1 MNVALR
7 MRERCSFCYLLPCL
21 LKTHKCKL
29 PHAEKALLF
38 SYSFYTRSTPVFLSR
53 GRCRKRAFTDARS
66 VVVCK
71 KKLHTV
77 DVSVTEEEQVKRLI
91 GNKISQ
97 LRNDGHSLLE
107 KSISLGIVQPGRYE
121 LSVVFCSDNYIR
133 LLNNN
138 WRNLNEPTDVLS
150 FAQEDDT
157 LLGDIVI
164 STETAYKQSLER
176 NYSLT
181 DEIRVLLVHGFLHLI
196 GYDHEEDEERRR
208 EMEQLETKLLSS
220 LEWKGKGLVAL
231 S

>member
-1 MNVALR
+1 
-7 MRERCSFCYLLPCL
+7 
-21 LKTHKCKL
+21 
-29 PHAEKALLF
+29 
-38 SYSFYTRSTPVFLSR
+38 
-53 GRCRKRAFTDARS
+53 
-66 VVVCK
+66 
-71 KKLHTV
+71 LHTV

-157 LLGDIVI
+157 V
-164 STETAYKQSLER
+164 
-176 NYSLT
+176 
-181 DEIRVLLVHGFLHLI
+181 
-196 GYDHEEDEERRR
+196 
-208 EMEQLETKLLSS
+208 SS
-220 LEWKGKGLVAL
+220 LIVAKVWRTNFPVASWRYSYFDGNCL
-231 S
+231 